1 MSKLGIFKSKNSE
14 IGNKILKDISLLP
27 FNYDNNKKIIED
39 IFNKYKNN
47 LSVANNENE
56 ILIKMIKKYEIY
68 FNNNWKIFFE
78 N

>member
-47 LSVANNENE
+47 IAWQ
-56 ILIKMIKKYEIY
+56 IMKMK
-68 FNNNWKIFFE
+68 F
-78 N
+78 

>member
-27 FNYDNNKKIIED
+27 FNYDNNKNIIED

-47 LSVANNENE
+47 LKVGNNENE
-56 ILIKMIKKYEIY
+56 VLINMIKKYEIY